1 MEFDA
6 SRVYTSMNADKLKVG
21 SKVVVAD
28 SVMDLKRKVSD
39 DEYEVLTAI
48 LAEDSTYRFR
58 VDTRTAYCLAYLVKE
73 KSLEWQDVQIGDVL
87 YQKSNPAVQYLVT
100 AKDFDADADKHIYA
114 AGAWISDAALV
125 EQYKSK

>member
-1 MEFDA
+1 MKFDA

-28 SVMDLKRKVSD
+28 SVMDLKRKVSG
-39 DEYEVLTAI
+39 DECEFLTAI
-48 LAEDSTYRFR
+48 LAEDSPYRFR
-58 VDTRTAYCLAYLVKE
+58 VDTYTAYCLAYLVEE

-100 AKDFDADADKHIYA
+100 AKDFYADADKHIYA
-114 AGAWISDAALV
+114 AGAWISDAVLA